1 MILISFHIWVIEIH
15 SELISQWALQISG
28 FGQIWPIFGCFGAP
42 APKNLSLFPPD
53 RTVQSGA
60 RTHRALTHQ
69 QKIIR
74 IFPHFSALNPCY
86 LRLIFYTTG
95 ASATIRMLPALN
107 KQRYRRL
114 HVNLYAT
121 SANHFRCVAQ
131 PQQCICTKRML
142 PALNPLRYGHFRN
155 NATSVYASI
164 CELPAPTISDASHSH
179 NDASTLT

>member
-1 MILISFHIWVIEIH
+1 MN
-15 SELISQWALQISG
+15 
-28 FGQIWPIFGCFGAP
+28 IFENG
-42 APKNLSLFPPD
+42 LSLFPPD

-74 IFPHFSALNPCY
+74 IFLRFSALNPRY
-86 LRLIFYTTG
+86 PRLIFYAMG

-107 KQRYRRL
+107 KQHYRRL
-114 HVNLYAT
+114 CVNLYAT
-121 SANHFRCVAQ
+121 SANHFRCIAQ
-131 PQQCICTKRML
+131 PQQCIHTKPML
-142 PALNPLRYGHFRN
+142 PVLNPLRYGRFCN

-179 NDASTLT
+179 NDASTSPDS